1 MLTIGELNEIRERNP
16 NLKILEILE
25 YLREKYHLDAGDV
38 AVFVKSNKTLF
49 GELNKECSNLG
60 LIKAE
65 KQVNLEKIF

>member
-1 MLTIGELNEIRERNP
+1 MLTIGELNDIRERNP

-25 YLREKYHLDAGDV
+25 YLREKYHLEASDV

-49 GELNKECSNLG
+49 GELSKECNMLG
-60 LIKAE
+60 LIKGD